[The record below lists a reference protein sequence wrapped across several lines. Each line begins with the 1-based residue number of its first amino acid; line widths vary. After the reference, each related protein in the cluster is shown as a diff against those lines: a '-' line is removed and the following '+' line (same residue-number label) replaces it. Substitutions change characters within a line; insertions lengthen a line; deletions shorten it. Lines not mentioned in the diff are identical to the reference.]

1 MMRWIGR
8 LIALAI
14 AVVLG
19 VFAVVNRDPV
29 TLRFWPLPEIAT
41 MPASI
46 AILIGGAIG
55 FLLGA
60 VVVWGPAWSARMRLR
75 DAEARLKVLSPPP
88 SDEARA
94 PGTAVATS
102 R

>member
-1 MMRWIGR
+1 MFRWIRR

-19 VFAVVNRDPV
+19 VFAVVNRDPILV
-29 TLRFWPLPEIAT
+29 RFWPFPETAILPT
-41 MPASI
+41 SV

-60 VVVWGPAWSARMRLR
+60 LVVWGPAWSARMRLR
-75 DAEARLKVLSPPP
+75 DAESRLRVLSPPTRE
-88 SDEARA
+88 SA
-94 PGTAVATS
+94 PGGALPAP

>member
-1 MMRWIGR
+1 MRWIWR

-41 MPASI
+41 LPTSV

-60 VVVWGPAWSARMRLR
+60 LVVWGPAWSARMRLR

-88 SDEARA
+88 SADAGA
-94 PGTAVATS
+94 PGAALATS